1 MGWNLRNRFL
11 VPTLGLVLIGMVV
24 SSWLSYSVSEDAQHQ
39 AITAQSEMMVR
50 AATGELGRR
59 MQDQREDIASQG
71 MRNVLADV
79 LRVPPGADKAAVVR
93 RANEALRQVVAT
105 YNVYQVVNV
114 LGPDGI
120 VAASNLDES
129 VGKENRSNRDYFK
142 RGMQG
147 EATVSEPLMSMTTNT
162 PVVVVATP
170 LKVDGKV
177 AGVVYGSVDLARYA
191 KEFIN
196 PIKIGKTGYAFL
208 VSGNG
213 KIIAHPD
220 ASLIL
225 KTDISELDWGK
236 KVLAQRTGSIAY
248 PWQGITKYAYF
259 MEEPFSK
266 WIMCITVDESDI
278 RDPVAAIRNVSVA
291 ATTIILVLV
300 GTVIFLIVRNIVNA
314 LGKGVEF
321 ASAVAEGDLSRQ
333 LDLARSDEIGT
344 LSNALRTMVD
354 RLKDMIATSEQKTRE
369 AEEQGAQARRAM
381 AEAETARAEAERAKS
396 EGMQQAAARLE
407 VIVDRVGSA
416 SEELAA
422 QIEQA
427 SRGADVQRERTG
439 ETATAMEEMNSTVME
454 VARNASSAADNA
466 EKARRQAEDG
476 EGIVRSVVE
485 AIEDVN
491 DKSSLLRS
499 SLHELG
505 DRAESIGQILNVI
518 SDIAD
523 QTNLLAL
530 NAAIEAAR
538 AGDAGRG
545 FAVVADEVRKLA
557 EKTMNATKEV
567 GDAVRAIQG
576 SSRENVQGMEEA
588 SMSVG
593 RSTELATMAGD
604 SLRVI
609 VDVVQETADRVRAIA
624 TAAEEQSAASE
635 EINRGTDE
643 VNRIAAETAEVM
655 EQSSQAVGELAR
667 MGQELRQLVE
677 QLKRG

>member
-11 VPTLGLVLIGMVV
+11 IPTLGLVLVGMVV
-24 SSWLSYSVSEDAQHQ
+24 SSWLSYSVSRDALLE
-39 AITAQSEMMVR
+39 AITTQSEMMTR
-50 AATGELGRR
+50 AAVGELGRR
-59 MQDQREDIASQG
+59 IQDQRDDIVTQAA
-71 MRNVLADV
+71 RNVLLEV
-79 LRVPPGADKAAVVR
+79 LRVPSGGDRAAVVR

-105 YNVYQVVNV
+105 YDGYQVVNV
-114 LGPDGI
+114 LGPDGV

-129 VGKENRSNRDYFK
+129 VGKENRASRDYFK

-162 PVVVVATP
+162 PVVVVAAP
-170 LKVDGKV
+170 MKVDGKV

-191 KEFIN
+191 REFIN
-196 PIKIGKTGYAFL
+196 PIKVGKTGYAFL
-208 VSGNG
+208 VARNG
-213 KIIAHPD
+213 KILAHPD
-220 ASLIL
+220 TSRIF
-225 KTDISELDWGK
+225 KVDISEEDWGK
-236 KVLAQRTGSIAY
+236 QLLAKRTGNISY
-248 PWQGITKYAYF
+248 LRQGITKLAYF
-259 MEEPFSK
+259 AEEPYTG
-266 WIMCITVDESDI
+266 WIMCVTVDDSDI
-278 RDPVAAIRNVSVA
+278 SGPIAAIRNVSA
-291 ATTIILVLV
+291 ASTAVIVVLV
-300 GTVIFLIVRNIVNA
+300 GLVLFAIVRNIVGA
-314 LGKGVEF
+314 LGKGVAF
-321 ASAVAEGDLSRQ
+321 AGAVADGDLSRS
-333 LDLARSDEIGT
+333 LDLVRSDEIGT
-344 LSNALRTMVD
+344 LANSLRTMVD

-369 AEEQGAQARRAM
+369 AEEQGVQARRAM
-381 AEAETARAEAERAKS
+381 AEAEAARAEAERAKS
-396 EGMQQAAARLE
+396 EGMHQAAARLE

-427 SRGADVQRERTG
+427 SRGADVQRERTS

-454 VARNASSAADNA
+454 VASNASSAADNA

-491 DKSSLLRS
+491 DKTALLRG

-557 EKTMNATKEV
+557 EKTMNATREV

-576 SSRENVQGMEEA
+576 SSRENVRGMEEA
-588 SMSVG
+588 SMSAG
-593 RSTELATMAGD
+593 RSTELATMSGD

-609 VDVVQETADRVRAIA
+609 ADVVQDTADRVRAIA

-655 EQSSQAVGELAR
+655 EQSSLAVAELAR

-677 QLKRG
+677 QLKQG

>member
-24 SSWLSYSVSEDAQHQ
+24 SSWLSYSVSKEALFE
-39 AITAQSEMMVR
+39 AITTQSEMMTR
-50 AATGELGRR
+50 AAVGELGRR
-59 MQDQREDIASQG
+59 VQDQRDDIASQAT
-71 MRNVLADV
+71 RNVLLDV
-79 LRVPPGADKAAVVR
+79 LRVPPGGDRAAVTR
-93 RANEALRQVVAT
+93 RANEALRQVVTT
-105 YNVYQVVNV
+105 YDVYQVVNV
-114 LGPDGI
+114 LGPDG
-120 VAASNLDES
+120 VVVASNLDEA
-129 VGKENRSNRDYFK
+129 VGKDNRASRDYFK

-162 PVVVVATP
+162 PVVVVAAP
-170 LKVDGKV
+170 MKVDGKV
-177 AGVVYGSVDLARYA
+177 AGVVYGSVDLGKYA

-196 PIKIGKTGYAFL
+196 PIKVGKTGYAFL
-208 VSGNG
+208 VARNG
-213 KIIAHPD
+213 KILAHPD
-220 ASLIL
+220 ASRIF
-225 KTDISELDWGK
+225 KVDISEEDWGK
-236 KVLAQRTGSIAY
+236 QVLAKRSGNISY
-248 PWQGITKYAYF
+248 ERQGVTKLAYF
-259 MEEPFSK
+259 AEEPFTG
-266 WIMCITVDESDI
+266 WILCVTVDDSDI
-278 RDPVAAIRNVSVA
+278 SDPIAAIRNVSGVA
-291 ATTIILVLV
+291 TAVILVLV
-300 GTVIFLIVRNIVNA
+300 GLVIFIIVRNIVGA
-314 LGKGVEF
+314 LGKGVAF
-321 ASAVAEGDLSRQ
+321 ASAVAEGDLSRN
-333 LDLARSDEIGT
+333 LDLARADEIGT
-344 LSNALRTMVD
+344 LATALRTMVD
-354 RLKDMIATSEQKTRE
+354 RLKTMIATAEQKTRE
-369 AEEQGAQARRAM
+369 AEEQGEQARRAM
-381 AEAETARAEAERAKS
+381 AEAEVARAAAERAKS
-396 EGMQQAAARLE
+396 EGMHQAASQLE

-416 SEELAA
+416 AEELSA

-476 EGIVRSVVE
+476 SGIVGSVVE

-491 DKSSLLRS
+491 EKTALLRG

-576 SSRENVQGMEEA
+576 SSRENVRGMEEA

-609 VDVVQETADRVRAIA
+609 VDVVQETADQVRAIA

-635 EINRGTDE
+635 EINRGTEE

-655 EQSSQAVGELAR
+655 DQSAQAVAELAR

-677 QLKRG
+677 QLKQG